1 VKSHYWPAPAG
12 LLVAGGALAALGLL
26 LSPGML
32 GGKLA
37 PGALFPLSV
46 AVGAVGGALLL
57 VAMAAIV
64 VPHGRAATAYQG
76 YGSHATIVG
85 LTLLA
90 GVGSVGVVLPAV
102 IPVLAVAPSPL
113 AKAAVLVLN
122 TAVLDAVLV
131 GVVYFRVVRPGVI
144 TWHDMGLS
152 ASALLLVWRMGRW
165 MGVGLLLVAATVGLF
180 LVAALVELAL
190 QTLGIRQT
198 QLDGFQ
204 WLAAVPPWLFA
215 LVVVAAAVVAPIA
228 EEIYF
233 RGYVFRAYYEQKG
246 ALQAYVFSAALF
258 ALVHLNLP
266 AFFPIFAVGL
276 FLAYVYRRTN
286 SILPG
291 MLAHAINNA
300 LAFSALYFGAR

>member
-1 VKSHYWPAPAG
+1 MKPSDWPRPAG
-12 LLVAGGALAALGLL
+12 LLVAGGALAVLGLL
-26 LSPGML
+26 LSPVAL
-32 GGKLA
+32 GSRLGW
-37 PGALFPLSV
+37 GALFPLSV

-57 VAMAAIV
+57 IAMAAIV
-64 VPHGRAATAYQG
+64 VVPQGRAATAHQG
-76 YGSHATIVG
+76 YGSHTTIVG

-90 GVGSVGVVLPAV
+90 GLGSVGVVLPAV
-102 IPVLAVAPSPL
+102 IPVLVAAPSAP

-131 GVVYFRVVRPGVI
+131 AVVYFRVVRPGVI
-144 TWHDMGLS
+144 TWRDMGLPPD
-152 ASALLLVWRMGRW
+152 ALPTVGRVALL
-165 MGVGLLLVAATVGLF
+165 ATVGLF
-180 LVAALVELAL
+180 LVAIVVEQAL
-190 QTLGIRQT
+190 QLLGIHQT

-215 LVVVAAAVVAPIA
+215 LVVIAAAVVAPIA

-246 ALQAYVFSAALF
+246 PLPAYVFSAALF

-266 AFFPIFAVGL
+266 AFVPIFAIGL
-276 FLAYVYRRTN
+276 FLAYIYRRTN

-291 MLAHAINNA
+291 MVAHAVNNA
-300 LAFSALYFGAR
+300 LAFSLLYLSGR